1 MSVITKVSPTRHVN
15 RGHFLLPAMALAVLL
30 MLLSATAHAQ
40 IEQYKVP
47 KGSDNDSELG
57 EDQSGG
63 SDRLA
68 RMQKNLGLSDEQVTQ
83 LREIRQRDGSREE
96 IRAVFTDEQWALLQE
111 RRRQAKSQK
120 GKSKPGRYYTP
131 PPGSQTEESDGG

>member
-1 MSVITKVSPTRHVN
+1 MKKLVA
-15 RGHFLLPAMALAVLL
+15 GAVFL

-40 IEQYKVP
+40 IDRYKVAE
-47 KGSDNDSELG
+47 GSDTDSEQG
-57 EDQSGG
+57 EDQSRGG
-63 SDRLA
+63 DPLA

-96 IRAVFTDEQWALLQE
+96 VRAVFTDEQWALMQE

-120 GKSKPGRYYTP
+120 GKGKPGRYYTL

>member
-1 MSVITKVSPTRHVN
+1 MKKLVAGAV
-15 RGHFLLPAMALAVLL
+15 FLI
-30 MLLSATAHAQ
+30 LLSATAHAQ
-40 IEQYKVP
+40 IDRYKVP
-47 KGSDNDSELG
+47 EGSDTDSEQG
-57 EDQSGG
+57 EDQSRGG
-63 SDRLA
+63 DPLA

-96 IRAVFTDEQWALLQE
+96 MRAVFTDEQWALMQE

-120 GKSKPGRYYTP
+120 GKDKPGRYYTL

>member
-1 MSVITKVSPTRHVN
+1 MKKLVA
-15 RGHFLLPAMALAVLL
+15 GAVFL

-40 IEQYKVP
+40 IDRYMVP
-47 KGSDNDSELG
+47 EGSDTDSEQG
-57 EDQSGG
+57 EDQSRGG
-63 SDRLA
+63 DPLA

-96 IRAVFTDEQWALLQE
+96 IRAVFTDEQWALMQE

-120 GKSKPGRYYTP
+120 GKGKPGRYYTP
-131 PPGSQTEESDGG
+131 LPGSQTEESDGG

>member
-1 MSVITKVSPTRHVN
+1 MKKLVAGAV
-15 RGHFLLPAMALAVLL
+15 FLI
-30 MLLSATAHAQ
+30 LLSAMAHAQ
-40 IEQYKVP
+40 IDRYKVP
-47 KGSDNDSELG
+47 EGSDTDSEQG
-57 EDQSGG
+57 EDQSRGG
-63 SDRLA
+63 DALA

-96 IRAVFTDEQWALLQE
+96 VRAVFTDEQWALMQE

-120 GKSKPGRYYTP
+120 GKGKPGRYYTL

>member
-1 MSVITKVSPTRHVN
+1 MKKLVAGAV
-15 RGHFLLPAMALAVLL
+15 FLI
-30 MLLSATAHAQ
+30 LLSATAHAQ
-40 IEQYKVP
+40 IDRYKVAE
-47 KGSDNDSELG
+47 GSDPDSEQG
-57 EDQSGG
+57 EDQSRGG
-63 SDRLA
+63 DPLA

-120 GKSKPGRYYTP
+120 GKGKAGRYYTP
-131 PPGSQTEESDGG
+131 RPDSQTEESDGG